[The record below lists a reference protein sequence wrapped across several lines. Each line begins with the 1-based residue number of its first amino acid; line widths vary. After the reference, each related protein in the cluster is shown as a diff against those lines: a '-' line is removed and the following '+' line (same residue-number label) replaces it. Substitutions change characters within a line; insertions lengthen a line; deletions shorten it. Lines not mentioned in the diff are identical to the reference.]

1 MDRCAHMHGTYL
13 RTLAYKCG
21 SCIQMDAQDTL
32 SQMAFASDK
41 ADFEHSHTSG
51 LQPVLRSKWSHIRHI
66 VTFQHDYVKKR
77 TNRAFLP
84 PPPLKALITSAGP
97 FYFHNEFFA
106 ERRGAPAKTWHRNP
120 PVVSRGTPYSSLPP
134 SPSHIRDLQ
143 HVVAQNNHKIKAMQ
157 LQIDILEHR
166 LNEHQA

>member
-97 FYFHNEFFA
+97 FYYHNEFHATLHFHPLA
-106 ERRGAPAKTWHRNP
+106 HRTT
-120 PVVSRGTPYSSLPP
+120 VGRVKCWI
-134 SPSHIRDLQ
+134 HIY
-143 HVVAQNNHKIKAMQ
+143 
-157 LQIDILEHR
+157 
-166 LNEHQA
+166 